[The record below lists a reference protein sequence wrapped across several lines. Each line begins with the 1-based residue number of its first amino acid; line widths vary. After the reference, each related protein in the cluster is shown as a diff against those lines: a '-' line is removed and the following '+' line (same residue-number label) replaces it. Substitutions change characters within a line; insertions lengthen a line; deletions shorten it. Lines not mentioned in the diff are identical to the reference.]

1 MDEGRGILAL
11 MGSGETSPTMVT
23 LHRALAAHL
32 EGDRDAV
39 ILETPYGF
47 QVNRDDISA
56 RAREYFR
63 KSVGLTTMVAPDA
76 DATAGDLP
84 GGADRIRDLVRR
96 AGWVFSGPG
105 SPSYALR
112 RWHTQRLGEILCERV
127 ARGHGVTVMASA
139 AACTVGFAALPV
151 YEIYK
156 AGHPPVWLDGLD
168 LLGALGL
175 PVAVIPHYNNTEGG
189 THDTRFCYLGET
201 RLSTLERELPDH
213 TAVLGIDEHTAVV
226 IDHAASLARVWGRG
240 VMTIRRKGDSLVV
253 PRGTSLTLDQ
263 LRELVGGRRPGTP
276 VPAPRQA
283 TDDHGVAGLEAS
295 DTPATLQEAVAA
307 SETRFSAA
315 RNNHDA
321 PAMAEVIVEL
331 ESVITAW
338 QADMEEDQG
347 GEWAR
352 TVLHGMIRLLAR
364 HAGRGMAEPEHTLA
378 RILGP
383 LLDLRSRMRVDGAWD
398 LADELRDA
406 LAAGG
411 VRLHDTPEGTNWRWQ
426 DTDATTPSAHSHE

>member
-1 MDEGRGILAL
+1 

-23 LHRALAAHL
+23 LHRELAAHL

-47 QVNRDDISA
+47 QVNRDDIST

-201 RLSTLERELPDH
+201 RLRALERELPGDA
-213 TAVLGIDEHTAVV
+213 AVLGLDEHTAVV
-226 IDHAASLARVWGRG
+226 IDLDASPARVWGRG
-240 VMTIRRKGDSLVV
+240 VMTIRRKGDSLLMPGGDRRIPPPPSRKPLRRRKHVSTQGV
-253 PRGTSLTLDQ
+253 CVEVLLLRCDPNGGLAYRRLVAALGRGVSPYRRARRLALLGGGDALHLVHSTSWRATADGHIVLTYLIHPDPDPD
-263 LRELVGGRRPGTP
+263 RPGVPLPEPLTIARSP
-276 VPAPRQA
+276 VPGDPTPPRLELGHVVA
-283 TDDHGVAGLEAS
+283 HAVRHLAFLERTDPAVAGHL
-295 DTPATLQEAVAA
+295 ATWPDIQ
-307 SETRFSAA
+307 
-315 RNNHDA
+315 
-321 PAMAEVIVEL
+321 
-331 ESVITAW
+331 
-338 QADMEEDQG
+338 
-347 GEWAR
+347 
-352 TVLHGMIRLLAR
+352 
-364 HAGRGMAEPEHTLA
+364 
-378 RILGP
+378 RILAAVPG
-383 LLDLRSRMRVDGAWD
+383 VTAG
-398 LADELRDA
+398 ELHCA
-406 LAAGG
+406 
-411 VRLHDTPEGTNWRWQ
+411 
-426 DTDATTPSAHSHE
+426 